1 MKRVREIL
9 RSHEETPGHSQ
20 VSSPPRGA
28 GRSLGWGAPIP
39 GSLIPRK
46 NLSRSVR
53 KMPAITR
60 TSALLLAA
68 CAMLAPAFAQS
79 SVDTGR
85 QAQLIRMVRQDC
97 GSCHGIQLTGG
108 LGPALT
114 QQLMAEI
121 PLENLVAIIYHG
133 RPGTPMPGWKTMI
146 SEADATWIAQQLRT
160 GFPLEKGT
168 P

>member
-1 MKRVREIL
+1 MRKRLAVPKRP
-9 RSHEETPGHSQ
+9 HPFGGPGEAK
-20 VSSPPRGA
+20 VGA
-28 GRSLGWGAPIP
+28 LPMP
-39 GSLIPRK
+39 GSLILGKDP
-46 NLSRSVR
+46 SRTPR

-68 CAMLAPAFAQS
+68 CAIVAPAFAQPP
-79 SVDTGR
+79 VDTGR

-114 QQLMAEI
+114 QPLMAEI
-121 PLENLVAIIYHG
+121 PLENLVAIIYNG

-146 SEADATWIAQQLRT
+146 SEADATWIAQQLRI